1 MNTEYFQ
8 KIEDYLFGNL
18 SEADKQAFETEIANN
33 ETLATD
39 VALQSLEHRAMK
51 LAVRDDLRAQ
61 MSAWKQE
68 NLAAE
73 TTTQDAKIVQMPQPS
88 AKVVPLNRRL
98 FMWAA
103 AASVLILA
111 VFAGRQLLVPS
122 RSSLEIAQGF
132 YDDPSLASKG
142 TDRKS
147 VV

>member
-18 SEADKQAFETEIANN
+18 SESDKQVFETEIANN

-68 NLAAE
+68 NLEAE
-73 TTTQDAKIVQMPQPS
+73 TTTQEAKIVQMPQPS
-88 AKVVPLNRRL
+88 AKVVPLSRRL
-98 FMWAA
+98 FMWE
-103 AASVLILA
+103 I
-111 VFAGRQLLVPS
+111 GRAHV
-122 RSSLEIAQGF
+122 
-132 YDDPSLASKG
+132 
-142 TDRKS
+142 
-147 VV
+147 